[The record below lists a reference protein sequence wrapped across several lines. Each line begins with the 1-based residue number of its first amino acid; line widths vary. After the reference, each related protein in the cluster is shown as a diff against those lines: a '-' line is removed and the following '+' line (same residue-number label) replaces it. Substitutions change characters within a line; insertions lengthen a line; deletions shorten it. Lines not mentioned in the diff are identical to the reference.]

1 MFSIFKKKK
10 VTEDQAAQHFVNSIV
25 RLVDE
30 GFDDVVAII
39 KNDPE
44 FISTPSID
52 ENAIDKFLLIVVCGN
67 LKLLGNH
74 FDNNRDVIIADK
86 IVRKLARVLS
96 VEPQVLKETI
106 ANYQSWMAQINHPS
120 KNTVY
125 AMSKAV
131 FFKYDLN
138 QYQSEYF
145 RNMKTPNPIF
155 LKRLDEIVTQFIYNW
170 SDITENYRIVD

>member
-10 VTEDQAAQHFVNSIV
+10 LTEDQAAQLFVNSIV

-44 FISTPSID
+44 FERVPVINED
-52 ENAIDKFLLIVVCGN
+52 AIDKFLLIIIGGN
-67 LKLLGNH
+67 LQLLGQN
-74 FDNNRDVIIADK
+74 FQNNRDVVIADR
-86 IVRKLARVLS
+86 IIRKLAQVLQ

-106 ANYQSWMAQINHPS
+106 SNYQSWMSQVNHPS
-120 KNTVY
+120 KNVIY
-125 AMSKAV
+125 AMSKGI
-131 FFKYDLN
+131 FFKYKLN

-145 RNMKTPNPIF
+145 RNMNTSNPIF
-155 LKRLDEIVTQFIYNW
+155 LKRLDEIVNQFIFDW
-170 SDITENYRIVD
+170 TDIKENYRLVE